1 MTASNGLQ
9 PKGVI
14 HGYVRCSTTE
24 MRQDID
30 RQVRELKSA
39 GAQKIW

>member
-14 HGYVRCSTTE
+14 HGYARCSTNA
-24 MRQDID
+24 MRQDSA
-30 RQVRELKSA
+30 RQVREL
-39 GAQKIW
+39 